1 MHPVNRGKILYPMT
15 TDAPS
20 ESYEASPLQ
29 QRLWTPTVVD
39 EPVPVVQSRFR
50 LPEEIDVDR
59 LRSAAAQVVDRH
71 EALRSVLA
79 GVPGGGAAQVV
90 RPIGPRVTTVAVNGA
105 VGGDRLRAEERG
117 AVDPVAGPGF
127 RILLLTGGP
136 EGRELVLTAHAAI
149 ADRVSLRIVAR
160 EVAELCAGA
169 RPDAAAPPLQYADY
183 AAWHRDLLTSP
194 DTAADRAA
202 WTRHLAEIASAV
214 GVGRRLLGAG
224 DPVVGGAEARVD
236 PVTTRTLDAIATE
249 RGLPVERLIAALFAL
264 VCARFTGGPAVVD
277 LVEAGRGHEALRR
290 AVGSFARALPALL
303 RLDVDAML
311 VDVVDDFGRTV
322 SDLAGRLDHLAP
334 AAIPGGADDL
344 WFGFEYLDLREP
356 CGPGWRIV
364 AESTPRHAPVD
375 FLCRRSDDVLELSL
389 RHTGRSLPAS
399 TAAAMLAGVG
409 AALADAARR
418 RLDGTAA
425 ALELLDAGE
434 RARIL
439 ALGRGREV
447 PDAERTLPELIA
459 EVTRAAPRA
468 VAVTDDAGD
477 LSYAELQSRANQLAH
492 HLRARGVTTGDR
504 VVVRLPRTADL
515 LVAVLGTLRAGAAF
529 VPVDPAFPAA
539 RLAHVLEDSE
549 AIVVV
554 CDRPLPDVPSDRTL
568 LFPDRAG
575 EIAAHPATAPGV
587 VVGPDDP
594 AYVLYTSGTTGVPQ
608 GVVVPHRAAVN
619 YLRWAVDTYD
629 LRAGSG
635 VLMHSSIGFDF
646 GLTTLVAP
654 LLAGQRV
661 LMVADGTGVTG
672 VAEALCAARDATLVK
687 LTPTHL
693 EVVGQLLTSAELR
706 GAVRTL
712 VVGGEALDA
721 QVLSVFREAG
731 VRIYNEYGP
740 TETVVGS
747 TVYRVPDDAPT
758 AGPVPIGRPVANTQ
772 IYLTDPTGTLLPFGA
787 VGEICIGGDSVSDGY
802 LNQPELTARRFV
814 AHLEYGP
821 PARMYRTGDLGRW
834 SATGQLEYL
843 GRIDRQIKIQGVRG
857 EPAEIEAALRDCPAV
872 ARAAVVLRH
881 DEPSGS
887 SPVAAV
893 DLLVAYV
900 VPAPGAAPGPDTLA
914 SFCRERLPEPLVPK
928 YFVTLAELPQTP
940 NGKLD
945 HAALPRPDFSAR
957 PGANF
962 VAPRTETEEILA
974 GAIAGV
980 LGLDA
985 VGIDDNYF
993 ALGGDSIRSV
1003 MVTSR
1008 AQARGVPVTVAEL
1021 HSHPTVR
1028 ACAARLGRPDSG
1040 VSGPATAAFDLLPRA
1055 ERDRVPD
1062 DVEDVFPLNLL
1073 QEGMIFHRDFAAK
1086 SAVYHAIASIRLRA
1100 PFHHA
1105 AMRTAVDQLV
1115 ARHPML
1121 RTSFDMTTFS
1131 QPMQL
1136 VHVDFESPL
1145 YQHDLRG
1152 LPPERRE
1159 QSVLECVEQE
1169 KARGFELHEYPLIR
1183 FIVQRLTD
1191 EEWQFTYG
1199 FHHEIIDG
1207 WSEAV
1212 MITEL
1217 FSHYFSIVFDEPVTI
1232 KPPTSTMRDAVA
1244 LELEALRDP
1253 ANYEFWT
1260 RYLDGATVM
1269 RLPRFGQAPAADK
1282 GARDIRRIGVP
1293 VSVELSDQLKRLAV
1307 AEAVPLKN
1315 VLLAAH
1321 LVVMST
1327 YGGQA
1332 DTLTYTVGNGRPET
1346 ADGSS
1351 AIGLFVNSLALRVP
1365 TGGGTWRDLLHAGLA
1380 AERASLPHRRLP
1392 MAELKRHQGS
1402 EPLAETLFFFTDYHV
1417 FSVLDRWTDRGV
1429 SHVATELYGE
1439 STFPFC
1445 AIFRLNRE
1453 TGHLEIRLEYDSLQF
1468 TEALMDGVRDCYA
1481 QALQA
1486 MTEDPDSWYDGRSF
1500 APSDEQARIV
1510 GGSEASGGEPD
1521 RRRLHDLVWEQAARR
1536 PDAVAVQ
1543 MGDSSVTYRELSRQA
1558 RRLSRGLRAREVGA
1572 ERVVGVLLPR
1582 SEMQLVAILAV
1593 LHAGGVYLPLDPEL
1607 PDDRLAAV
1615 VENAGCMLVL
1625 TDGSLAAR
1633 VPGGVDVLSLD
1644 QRADEPP
1651 PAAPTVAGA
1660 VPANA
1665 AYLIYTSGSSGEPKG
1680 VVVEHRQAVAST
1692 LARHRRYPQTV
1703 DRFLLLSPIFFD
1715 SSVAGVYWTLSQG
1728 GTLLLP
1734 SEGLQ
1739 REPAALLDLM
1749 VRHRP
1754 THTLAIP
1761 SLLKLLL
1768 DQAAPG
1774 QLDSLRTVI
1783 SAGETCPEGLVRAVA
1798 RQLPGCTL
1806 HNEYGPT
1813 EATVWAT
1820 AWSAPTARSGTDAD
1834 APQVSI
1840 GGPVPGCRVLPLNHA
1855 GHLAPIGVTGE
1866 LHIGGLGVARG
1877 YLGRPGATAAA
1888 FRPDRHAGQPGAR
1901 CYATGDLGRLLP
1913 DGDLEF
1919 QGRADQQVK
1928 IQGFRVELGAVE
1940 AVLDAH
1946 PAIRRSI
1953 VVAAA
1958 GQTAEDRM
1966 LVAYVVSRGG
1976 GKLTAAQ
1983 VQRHVRERLP
1993 KYMVPGAVVVVDA
2006 LPLTATGKVDR
2017 AALPP
2022 VTEAH
2027 LGGGAGYTPPRTELE
2042 QAVAAIWCRV
2052 LRLDRVG
2059 VHQNFFDLGGESLRA
2074 MQVVVATNNIFGT
2087 ILSVRSLFDRPTVS
2101 EFADEVAMALA
2112 GTTEPAE
2119 RDDS

>member
-1 MHPVNRGKILYPMT
+1 MT
-15 TDAPS
+15 TDATS
-20 ESYEASPLQ
+20 GSYEASPLQ
-29 QRLWTPTVVD
+29 QRLWTLAAVD
-39 EPVPVVQSRFR
+39 DPVPVVQSRIR
-50 LPEEIDVDR
+50 LPEEIDAGR
-59 LRSAAAQVVDRH
+59 LRSAARQVVDRH
-71 EALRSVLA
+71 EALRTVLA
-79 GVPGGGAAQVV
+79 GVPDGGAAQVV
-90 RPIGPRVTTVAVNGA
+90 RPTGSAMTTAAVDGA
-105 VGGDRLRAEERG
+105 GGEDGILAEERT

-127 RILLLTGGP
+127 RILLLTGGT
-136 EGRELVLTAHAAI
+136 EGPELVLTAHAAI
-149 ADRVSLRIVAR
+149 ADRLSLRIVAR
-160 EVAELCAGA
+160 ELAALCAGD
-169 RPDAAAPPLQYADY
+169 PLDDATPPLQYADY

-202 WTRHLAEIASAV
+202 WARHLAEITSAA
-214 GVGRRLLGAG
+214 GAGRRLRGDG
-224 DPVVGGAEARVD
+224 DPAEGDSTARVG
-236 PVTTRTLDAIATE
+236 PVTTGVLDVLAAE

-277 LVEAGRGHEALRR
+277 LVEAGRGHEALRS
-290 AVGSFARALPALL
+290 AVGSFARGLPALL
-303 RLDVDAML
+303 RLDADAML
-311 VDVVDDFGRTV
+311 VDVVDDFDSTV
-322 SDLAGRLDHLAP
+322 SDLVDRLDHLDP
-334 AAIPGGADDL
+334 AATAVSAADL

-356 CGPGWRIV
+356 CGSDWRIV

-375 FLCRRSDDVLELSL
+375 LVCRRRDDVLELSL
-389 RHTGRSLPAS
+389 RHTGRALSSSA
-399 TAAAMLAGVG
+399 AAAMLAGVG
-409 AALADAARR
+409 AALAEAAQR

-425 ALELLDAGE
+425 TVELLDAAE
-434 RARIL
+434 RGRIL
-439 ALGRGREV
+439 ALGRGAEV
-447 PDAERTLPELIA
+447 PGPGRTLHDLIA
-459 EVTRAAPRA
+459 EVAQTVPRN
-468 VAVTDDAGD
+468 VAVSDTAGE
-477 LSYAELQSRANQLAH
+477 LSYAELQARADQLAH

-504 VVVRLPRTADL
+504 VVVRLPRTVDL

-529 VPVDPAFPAA
+529 VPVDPMFPDA
-539 RLAHVLEDSE
+539 RLAHILQDAGAVMVL
-549 AIVVV
+549 
-554 CDRPLPDVPSDRTL
+554 CDRPLPDVPNDRTL
-568 LFPDRAG
+568 LLADRAA
-575 EIAAHPATAPGV
+575 EIAAPPAPPPDV
-587 VVGPDDP
+587 VVGPADP

-608 GVVVPHRAAVN
+608 GVVVPHLAAVN
-619 YLRWAVDTYD
+619 YLRWAVDAYD

-646 GLTTLVAP
+646 GLTTLLAP

-672 VAEALCAARDATLVK
+672 IAEALRSTRDATLVK

-693 EVVGQLLTSAELR
+693 EVVGQLLTPAELR
-706 GAVRTL
+706 RAVRTL

-721 QVLSVFREAG
+721 RVLSAFREAG
-731 VRIYNEYGP
+731 VPTYNEYGP

-747 TVYRVPDDAPT
+747 TVHRVPDDAPT
-758 AGPVPIGRPVANTQ
+758 VGPVPIGRPVANTQ
-772 IYLTDPTGTLLPFGA
+772 VYLTEPGGTLVPFGA

-802 LNQPELTARRFV
+802 LNRPELTARRFV
-814 AHLEYGP
+814 AHPESDP

-834 SATGQLEYL
+834 SAAGELEYL
-843 GRIDRQIKIQGVRG
+843 GRIDRQIKIQGVRV
-857 EPAEIEAALRDCPAV
+857 EPAEIEAVLRDCPAV
-872 ARAAVVLRH
+872 SRAAVVLRH

-887 SPVAAV
+887 SPLAAV

-900 VPAPGAAPGPDTLA
+900 VPAPGAAPRPDTLVR
-914 SFCRERLPEPLVPK
+914 FCRERLPEQLVPK
-928 YFVTLAELPQTP
+928 CFVTLAELPQTP

-945 HAALPRPDFSAR
+945 HAALPRPDLSAR
-957 PGANF
+957 PGVDF
-962 VAPRTETEEILA
+962 VAPRTEAEEILA

-980 LGLDA
+980 LNLDA

-993 ALGGDSIRSV
+993 SLGGDSIRSV

-1008 AQARGVPVTVAEL
+1008 AQARGVPVTVADL
-1021 HSHPTVR
+1021 HTHLTVR

-1040 VSGPATAAFDLLPRA
+1040 VSSPATKAFDLLPPA

-1100 PFHHA
+1100 PFHHG

-1145 YQHDLRG
+1145 YLRDLRA

-1191 EEWQFTYG
+1191 DEWQFTYG

-1217 FSHYFSIVFDEPVTI
+1217 FSHYFSIVFDEPVTV

-1244 LELEALRDP
+1244 LELEALRDS
-1253 ANYEFWT
+1253 ANYEFWA
-1260 RYLDGATVM
+1260 RYLAGATVM
-1269 RLPRFGQAPAADK
+1269 RLPRFGQGPAADK
-1282 GARDIRRIGVP
+1282 GARDIRRIEVP
-1293 VSVELSDQLKRLAV
+1293 MSVELSDRLKRLAV
-1307 AEAVPLKN
+1307 VEAVPLKN

-1327 YGGQA
+1327 YGGEA

-1365 TGGGTWRDLLHAGLA
+1365 TGGGTWRELIHAGLA
-1380 AERASLPHRRLP
+1380 SERASLPHRRLP

-1417 FSVLDRWTDRGV
+1417 FGVLDRWTDRGV

-1453 TGHLEIRLEYDSLQF
+1453 TGHLEIRLEYDGLQF
-1468 TEALMDGVRDCYA
+1468 TGALMDGLRDCYA
-1481 QALQA
+1481 QALRV
-1486 MTEDPDSWYDGRSF
+1486 MTEDPDSRYDGRSF
-1500 APSDEQARIV
+1500 APREEQARIV
-1510 GGSEASGGEPD
+1510 DGDASGGAPD
-1521 RRRLHDLVWEQAARR
+1521 HRRLHDLVWEQVVQR

-1543 MGDSSVTYRELSRQA
+1543 LGDSFVTYRELGGQA
-1558 RRLSRGLRAREVGA
+1558 RRLSRRLRARGVGA

-1582 SEMQLVAILAV
+1582 SELQLVAILAAV
-1593 LHAGGVYLPLDPEL
+1593 HAGGAYLPLDPEL

-1615 VENAGCMLVL
+1615 VANAGCTLVL
-1625 TDGSLAAR
+1625 TDGALAAR
-1633 VPGGVDVLSLD
+1633 VPSGVEVLSLD
-1644 QRADEPP
+1644 QPVDEPP
-1651 PAAPTVAGA
+1651 PAAPPAAGA
-1660 VPANA
+1660 APANA

-1692 LARHRRYPQTV
+1692 LARHRRYPQPV

-1734 SEGLQ
+1734 AEGLQ
-1739 REPAALLDLM
+1739 REPAALLDLIA
-1749 VRHRP
+1749 RDQP

-1761 SLLKLLL
+1761 ALLTLLL

-1774 QLDSLRTVI
+1774 QLASLRTVI
-1783 SAGETCPEGLVRAVA
+1783 SAGEACPEGLVRAVA
-1798 RQLPGCTL
+1798 RQLPGSTL

-1820 AWSAPTARSGTDAD
+1820 AWSAPSTRCGTDAD
-1834 APQVSI
+1834 PPQVPI
-1840 GGPVPGCRVLPLNHA
+1840 GRPVPGCQVLPLNHA
-1855 GHLAPIGVTGE
+1855 GHLTPVGVTGE
-1866 LHIGGLGVARG
+1866 LHIGGHGIARG

-1888 FRPDRHAGQPGAR
+1888 FRPDRHAGRPGAR

-1913 DGDLEF
+1913 DGDLDF

-1940 AVLDAH
+1940 TVLDAH

-1953 VVAAA
+1953 AVATGQAA
-1958 GQTAEDRM
+1958 EERM
-1966 LVAYVVSRGG
+1966 LVAYVVPWGG
-1976 GKLTAAQ
+1976 EELTAAQ
-1983 VQRHVRERLP
+1983 VQRHVWERLP
-1993 KYMVPGAVVVVDA
+1993 KYMVPGAVVVMDA

-2017 AALPP
+2017 AALPS

-2042 QAVAAIWCRV
+2042 QAIVAIWCRV
-2052 LRLDRVG
+2052 LRLNRVG
-2059 VHQNFFDLGGESLRA
+2059 VHQSFFDLGGESLRA
-2074 MQVVVATNNIFGT
+2074 MQVVVATNNVFGT
-2087 ILSVRSLFDRPTVS
+2087 TLSVRRLFDRPTVS
-2101 EFADEVAMALA
+2101 EFAEEVATALA
-2112 GTTEPAE
+2112 GTMGPAD
-2119 RDDS
+2119 RDDR